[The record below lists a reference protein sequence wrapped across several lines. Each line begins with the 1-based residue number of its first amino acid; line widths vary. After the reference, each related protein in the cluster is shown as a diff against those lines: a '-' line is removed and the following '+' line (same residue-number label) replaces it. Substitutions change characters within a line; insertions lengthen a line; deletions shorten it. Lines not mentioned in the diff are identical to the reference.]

1 MVVMLVFLFE
11 YARLMLIFRFGF
23 VLILMLFAF
32 QENFVFFLKKMRK
45 GYFACYNRGEKKE
58 EERIEN

>member
-1 MVVMLVFLFE
+1 
-11 YARLMLIFRFGF
+11 MLIFRFGF

-32 QENFVFFLKKMRK
+32 PENVVFFFFKKMRK
-45 GYFACYNRGEKKE
+45 GYFACYVGEKKE

>member
-1 MVVMLVFLFE
+1 MLVFLFE

-32 QENFVFFLKKMRK
+32 QENFVFFFKENEK
-45 GYFACYNRGEKKE
+45 GLLCML
-58 EERIEN
+58 

>member
-1 MVVMLVFLFE
+1 MFLFD

-45 GYFACYNRGEKKE
+45 GYFACYVGEKKE

>member
-1 MVVMLVFLFE
+1 MFLFD

-32 QENFVFFLKKMRK
+32 QEKFVFFLKKMRK
-45 GYFACYNRGEKKE
+45 GYFACYVGEKKE